1 MEQSLRIFTLAA
13 AGVLLSLGA
22 AQAAGNP
29 EAGAKVFNRCKVCH
43 TAEPGQNRVGPSLYG
58 VVGRMSGTEP
68 GFNYSPAMKNAH
80 IVWTPE
86 NLDKYLTDPKAM
98 VPGNKMAFPGVKDP
112 KERQDV
118 ISYLE
123 KVGSGH

>member
-1 MEQSLRIFTLAA
+1 MRRTIGLVISVIAGGVIA
-13 AGVLLSLGA
+13 AGT

-29 EAGAKVFNRCKVCH
+29 EAGAKVFTRCKACH
-43 TAEPGQNRVGPSLYG
+43 TAEPGKNRIGPSLYG
-58 VVGRMSGTEP
+58 VVGRMSGAEP

-86 NLDKYLTDPKAM
+86 NLNKYLTNPKAV

-112 KERQDV
+112 KEREDV

-123 KVGSGH
+123 TLGGKH